1 MTDMNSPVLFK
12 MTLPEREGKEGL
24 AWTHVDVTHPDIKNW
39 LKENVKSLDR
49 HLTLACIEEEVR
61 PRLLEM
67 KDALF
72 IVLRGVN
79 LNENADPE
87 DMVSVRIWINATEI
101 YTFERRKLRA
111 IVDLK
116 EQFLEGKKILTSG
129 DFLANLI
136 EQLFMRMQPFLGYLD
151 EKMDLIEEHVI
162 DGADLEKREAV
173 SELRREAIVM
183 RRYLIPQKEVMS
195 HLKNIQMSWISEH
208 NIRHFIE
215 SRDRIF
221 RYVEDIDMIRE
232 RAQIVK
238 DEISTILSD
247 KLNKN
252 MYVLSVIASLFL
264 PLGFL
269 TGLFGANLGGIP
281 GSDNMSAFTIFC
293 LSLGGISLAQIVV
306 FRFLKWF

>member
-24 AWTHVDVTHPDIKNW
+24 TWTHVDVTHPDIESW
-39 LKENVKSLDR
+39 LKENVKSLDH
-49 HLTLACIEEEVR
+49 HLRLACIEEEVR

-67 KDALF
+67 NDALF
-72 IVLRGVN
+72 IVLRGIN

-87 DMVSVRIWINATEI
+87 DMISIRISMSATEI
-101 YTFERRKLRA
+101 YTFERRKLKA

-136 EQLFMRMQPFLGYLD
+136 ERLFMRMQPFLAYLD
-151 EKMDLIEEHVI
+151 EKMDLMEEHII
-162 DGADLEKREAV
+162 DGADIEKREVV
-173 SELRREAIVM
+173 SELRREAIVI
-183 RRYLIPQKEVMS
+183 RRYLIPQKEVMMQ
-195 HLKNIQMSWISEH
+195 LKNVQMSWISEL
-208 NIRHFIE
+208 NIRHFVE

-221 RYVEDIDMIRE
+221 RYVEDVDIIRE

-238 DEISTILSD
+238 DEISSILSD

-281 GSDNMSAFTIFC
+281 GSDNMSAFAIFC
-293 LSLGGISLAQIVV
+293 FALVGISFIQIIV
-306 FRFLKWF
+306 FKMLKWF